1 VKAID
6 SVTIVSTGSDAPSA
20 SRLTNDVATMV
31 AQVPA
36 LVEALSGINIADLIK
51 SLPGLQTSG
60 VKSDGI
66 VVNGKV
72 NSPTPTT

>member
-1 VKAID
+1 
-6 SVTIVSTGSDAPSA
+6 
-20 SRLTNDVATMV
+20 MV

-51 SLPGLQTSG
+51 SLPGLQGSAA
-60 VKSDGI
+60 KNDAM

-72 NSPTPTT
+72 NSPTPSA